1 MCICILCVCI
11 DQDAEEKTVAALQ
24 ESLANTKIEE
34 RKIKLTIILS
44 GRSEGQDA
52 ISFAVS
58 KALTEQAIVG
68 ANIIS
73 VPDFLMLPYV
83 AQQYTKSSDAIIVAA
98 ILTTEFANS
107 PVYATSISS
116 AIYNLG
122 ISSSTP
128 IIPAI
133 LLVNSLLEAKATLP
147 GLASDWITAIT
158 NQIDRRFE
166 SKPVVSVE
174 LKPKVVVKPGVG
186 VDILMQNL
194 RDTLK
199 VKTHWEFK

>member
-1 MCICILCVCI
+1 MFICILCVCI

-24 ESLANTKIEE
+24 ESLANSKIEE

-83 AQQYTKSSDAIIVAA
+83 AQQYTKSSDAIIVSA

-158 NQIDRRFE
+158 NQIDHRFE

-174 LKPKVVVKPGVG
+174 LKPKAVVKPGVG
-186 VDILMQNL
+186 VDTLMQNL

>member
-11 DQDAEEKTVAALQ
+11 DQDAEEKTIAALQ